1 MIIVKFRQDLLHYS
15 FTEKYGLRTH
25 TELVTILLNGSHLAI
40 IQIDDLPMFAYKSCL
55 LLLKI
60 LRIYTYAAVFLLFSH
75 ADFDLKIFAKVIIY

>member
-1 MIIVKFRQDLLHYS
+1 
-15 FTEKYGLRTH
+15 
-25 TELVTILLNGSHLAI
+25 
-40 IQIDDLPMFAYKSCL
+40 MFAYKSCL